1 MAEGVAAVYAQDPAV
16 ADAGLSQAEF
26 VRVFVALI
34 DQESRFNPQALSPK
48 GAQGL
53 GQLMPQTAAQLGV

>member
-16 ADAGLSQAEF
+16 SEAGLRPAEF

-48 GAQGL
+48 GARG
-53 GQLMPQTAAQLGV
+53 